1 MKFITIHERVF
12 LYTVPGP
19 VSSLLVTPGVV
30 QVNFTWSPP
39 SEPNGVIV
47 HYEIVFLI
55 SGVENSINVSMS
67 TQHTVRNLPPNTP
80 VTFSVRAHTIGPGQ
94 PVTTNTSTMN
104 IRESRT
110 QAACMHAC

>member
-1 MKFITIHERVF
+1 MIVCSC
-12 LYTVPGP
+12 TVPGP

-30 QVNFTWSPP
+30 QVNITWSPP

-47 HYEIVFLI
+47 HYEIVFFI
-55 SGVENSINVSMS
+55 SDGVENSINVSKC

-104 IRESRT
+104 IRESRI